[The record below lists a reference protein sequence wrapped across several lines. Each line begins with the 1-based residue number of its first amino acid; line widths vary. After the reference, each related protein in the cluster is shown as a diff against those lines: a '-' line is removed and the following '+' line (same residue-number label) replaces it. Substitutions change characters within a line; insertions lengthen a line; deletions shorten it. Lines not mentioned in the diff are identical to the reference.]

1 MYMQEL
7 VFEERKAILLSLSLS
22 LSPDLMPGKV
32 FSEQIA
38 DMIKSGCRKT
48 IILLSPDYL
57 ESEWCSYE
65 ARMALH
71 ESPGYFQRVVLIVWN
86 GEGEWS
92 QRVWGAVSRFQSG
105 GM

>member
-1 MYMQEL
+1 MYHWCIVLYTEVPFIQSVL
-7 VFEERKAILLSLSLS
+7 CHSFHIFLPSL
-22 LSPDLMPGKV
+22 DLMPGKV

-48 IILLSPDYL
+48 IVLLSPKYL

-71 ESPGYFQRVVLIVWN
+71 ESPGAYTLVEDNIV
-86 GEGEWS
+86 S
-92 QRVWGAVSRFQSG
+92 SRHLQCT
-105 GM
+105 

>member
-1 MYMQEL
+1 MRVLVSGVNVYMQEL
-7 VFEERKAILLSLSLS
+7 VFEERKAILLSLS

-71 ESPGYFQRVVLIVWN
+71 ESPGYSN
-86 GEGEWS
+86 EW
-92 QRVWGAVSRFQSG
+92 
-105 GM
+105 

>member
-71 ESPGYFQRVVLIVWN
+71 ESPGYSN
-86 GEGEWS
+86 EW
-92 QRVWGAVSRFQSG
+92 
-105 GM
+105 